1 MEWFSFIWKILKILW
16 VVDDYKIMYSIK
28 KSRTNI
34 HPSVMSDLQ
43 IIMSYF
49 VKFSENFSKVFNGTG
64 SQPQTAG
71 SWENVQGSILLC
83 PCIVLITVHSCNLL
97 FKIAFFTSLIFD
109 ALGVWNFNAI
119 AEEYRLPWKL
129 FNRLGKGVQECT
141 ETEWEKQAESR
152 SGRR

>member
-71 SWENVQGSILLC
+71 S
-83 PCIVLITVHSCNLL
+83 
-97 FKIAFFTSLIFD
+97 
-109 ALGVWNFNAI
+109 
-119 AEEYRLPWKL
+119 
-129 FNRLGKGVQECT
+129 
-141 ETEWEKQAESR
+141 
-152 SGRR
+152 